1 MRSPLRLRLA
11 GIGVFFGVL
20 SSALVAPVA
29 ISAAHAETA
38 ADAAAKKKAPAKKAA
53 PKAAKKKKA
62 APAEAEAGDAKAT
75 AKRRRLAASPAYVV
89 GDSNPHYIDVNAP
102 KIVAFPQEAKAVEKA
117 FAEGRREQLVDAE
130 KAARAART
138 PDRWRTVLFSLRGLH
153 DRIDPEACFWRVLAF
168 YRLGEIERARAVRA
182 ECELP
187 GKDSSTLNAEDATV
201 AKIPSI
207 GSVPREDQFTTA
219 KAIEKPKTETAAPAA
234 VGPDATPYTGPGPQ
248 RYQ

>member
-1 MRSPLRLRLA
+1 MRSPILLRLA
-11 GIGVFFGVL
+11 LAGVL
-20 SSALVAPVA
+20 AGAPVA
-29 ISAAHAETA
+29 TSIAHAETA
-38 ADAAAKKKAPAKKAA
+38 TDTAAKKKAPAKKAA
-53 PKAAKKKKA
+53 PMAAKKKKA
-62 APAEAEAGDAKAT
+62 APAEAEDKAT

-117 FAEGRREQLVDAE
+117 FAEGRRDQLIDAE

-182 ECELP
+182 DCEMP
-187 GKDSSTLNAEDATV
+187 GKDSSTLNAEDAIV
-201 AKIPSI
+201 AKIPAI
-207 GSVPREDQFTTA
+207 GTVPREDQFTMA
-219 KAIEKPKTETAAPAA
+219 KATEKPKTETAAPVAA
-234 VGPDATPYTGPGPQ
+234 GPDATPYTGPGPQ
-248 RYQ
+248 RFQ